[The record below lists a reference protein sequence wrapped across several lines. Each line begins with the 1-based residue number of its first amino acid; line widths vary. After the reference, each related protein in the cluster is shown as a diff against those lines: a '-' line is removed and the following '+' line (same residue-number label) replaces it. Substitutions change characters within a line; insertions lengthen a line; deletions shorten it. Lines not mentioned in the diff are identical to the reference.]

1 MSKDLIEQFA
11 LNRNMLFM
19 ELDKLDESLIDEQL
33 DELNNTVHW
42 HIGHI
47 LTVAEQFLFGFPN
60 QTKHLP
66 EEFISLFGNGTKPAD
81 WPENVPSLAELREKL
96 QEQME
101 RAMKLDTEYFATP
114 LEKPFLGQDTIG
126 GLAKV
131 ATFHEAHHTGQLHT
145 IHLIAAKRK

>member
-47 LTVAEQFLFGFPN
+47 LTVAEQFLFGYPN

-66 EEFISLFGNGTKPAD
+66 EEFISLFGNGTKPTD
-81 WPENVPSLAELREKL
+81 WPENVPSLGELRE
-96 QEQME
+96 
-101 RAMKLDTEYFATP
+101 
-114 LEKPFLGQDTIG
+114 
-126 GLAKV
+126 
-131 ATFHEAHHTGQLHT
+131 
-145 IHLIAAKRK
+145 